1 MPKGARSP
9 LSSQDTDKRLA
20 SIHHAASASRTDPA
34 AGGLPGIVQRAR
46 VSPGTMSPAEIVTLQ
61 RAIGMRAVGSLFS
74 ETFARQRPA
83 GPPSFGPPAVDLTQS
98 RPRVSPGPVLQPD
111 RTMAPTENP
120 RSEDSEDDVAIAT
133 LTAGP
138 SAAAAP
144 SEGGK
149 GLDGFAIRA
158 PGKDDED
165 DRNAPAPTGGKG
177 PGSPAADDDERARYH
192 HEIAAFQSQNPREA
206 IISRQRDVLD
216 APGAVGVQTDDH
228 SGTLR
233 RKGKGSATKSQGTTG
248 TTSNTPSTPPPQST
262 PPVLR
267 KKTVQGPTANDRGGY
282 NWVVQWE
289 LDKPSPAGGWVVQGV
304 NVAGN
309 VKDKDD
315 KPLQTGWESYVPYWE
330 AWQIRAGQK
339 VTTYAEGG
347 DVLDD
352 TFANPSYAAGSKG
365 EVSETGTPQFYEG
378 LTLPT
383 SFKANGVVP
392 AGILPATKSDP
403 GLTGGSGLI
412 AHEIK
417 AKWDSSKGDNTTTVT
432 TA

>member
-1 MPKGARSP
+1 MPKSARSP
-9 LSSQDTDKRLA
+9 LSSQDTDQRLSSTHRPA
-20 SIHHAASASRTDPA
+20 SENRPDLA
-34 AGGLPGIVQRAR
+34 AGGLSGIVQRAR
-46 VSPGTMSPAEIVTLQ
+46 LGPGAVSPAEIVALQ
-61 RAIGMRAVGSLFS
+61 RVIGMRAVGSLFS
-74 ETFARQRPA
+74 GALQ
-83 GPPSFGPPAVDLTQS
+83 
-98 RPRVSPGPVLQPD
+98 RPRVGS
-111 RTMAPTENP
+111 
-120 RSEDSEDDVAIAT
+120 
-133 LTAGP
+133 
-138 SAAAAP
+138 AAAP

-149 GLDGFAIRA
+149 GLDGFAIRT
-158 PGKDDED
+158 PGKADED
-165 DRNAPAPTGGKG
+165 EENAPEQSGGKSLTG
-177 PGSPAADDDERARYH
+177 FLPRHLSVGGRASVEDERARYRQ
-192 HEIAAFQSQNPREA
+192 EIAEFQSRNPREA
-206 IISRQRDVLD
+206 IVARQRDVLD
-216 APGAVGVQTDDH
+216 PSGAVGVQTDDH

-233 RKGKGSATKSQGTTG
+233 RKGKGSAKKGAGKTG
-248 TTSNTPSTPPPQST
+248 T

-289 LDKPSPAGGWVVQGV
+289 LDKNSPAGGWIVQGV

-315 KPLQTGWESYVPYWE
+315 KPLPTGWESYVPYWE
-330 AWQIRAGQK
+330 AWQVRAGQK

-352 TFANPSYAAGSKG
+352 TFANPSYADGSKG

-417 AKWDSSKGDNTTTVT
+417 AKWDSSKGDDTTTVT
-432 TA
+432 TS